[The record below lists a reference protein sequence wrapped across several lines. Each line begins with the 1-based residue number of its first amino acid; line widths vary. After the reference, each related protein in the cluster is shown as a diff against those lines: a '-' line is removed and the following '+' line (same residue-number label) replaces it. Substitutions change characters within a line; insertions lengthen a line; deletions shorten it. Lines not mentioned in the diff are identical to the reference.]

1 MLATLL
7 RSFAFSGFLF
17 VSLSA
22 TFAGAHACDS
32 KIRITYS
39 EDSPDAFLVEF
50 KDKERSQ
57 IASLRIDLRAS
68 VGRAFIDTAYVQ
80 DQPSGSKGVI
90 LGQGVGFVDGSRDWT
105 LTFKRFLPG
114 QTFRLLVDLDDAAV
128 FGSGDP
134 DHLTDGELQDAKAQA
149 RLIGP
154 AGKSQMISGVFDRN
168 GVATLGQDAC
178 V

>member
-1 MLATLL
+1 MLGKLL
-7 RSFAFSGFLF
+7 RTTACMLFALT
-17 VSLSA
+17 SLGATSA
-22 TFAGAHACDS
+22 VAHACES
-32 KIRITYS
+32 KIRITFS

-50 KDKERSQ
+50 KDKVKSQ
-57 IASLRIDLRAS
+57 ITSLRIDLRAS
-68 VGRAFIDTAYVQ
+68 VGRAFVDTAYVQ
-80 DQPSGSKGVI
+80 EQPSGPNGVV
-90 LGQGVGFVDGSRDWT
+90 LDQGLGFVDGSRDWT

-114 QTFRLLVDLDDAAV
+114 QTFELLVDLDDAAV

-134 DHLTDGELQDAKAQA
+134 DHLTDGELQGAKAQA

-154 AGKSQMISGVFDRN
+154 DGKSQMISGVFDRN